1 MKKQTIFLCAAL
13 LLALLMS
20 APAAAFSDIRDD
32 EVRVAAETL
41 SALDIVSGFE
51 DGNFRPTSTL
61 TRAQF
66 AKMGVLSMG
75 NEDMVALYRNYTLF
89 PDVKTGHWAVGYV
102 NVAVRESKLLS
113 GYPDGTFRPDN
124 AITEAEAV
132 TICLR
137 MLGFE
142 ETDIGSFWP
151 NDYLTKAEEVG
162 LTDGMSIS
170 PYAPMTR
177 GRAVQLLA
185 NLLITE
191 NKEGSVFSLNMGLT
205 GTENAVLLA
214 TAKTDLS
221 LAQGIISVSVNG
233 TVSQMSTVNEMPA
246 SLVGMRGVLLTGRDG
261 RVCGFVAGRY
271 DAVSVVIKSRDA
283 DGITTTEGG
292 RILVPAG
299 TEVVQRGAV
308 QPYQSAFVDLK
319 AGTTLRLYYEK
330 NGALSYLSTTVAG
343 STAGAE
349 TYVLETGYSASKN
362 PLLTHYS
369 ATLVEKTPIYKNGV
383 RVDASALKAN
393 DVVTY
398 SSSLDRFLVSDMRIS
413 GMINTAYPTKSR
425 AQSFEMYG
433 ITFPISDNKELDLTA
448 FNDKVITALIAP
460 DGTVAGVVNQTQAPS
475 SMGGLVTA
483 ISGSSVTVRLWTG
496 HEITSETTK
505 DYTEAYSFDLDKKY
519 VEISVAYDGRI
530 SLMEPSYSSTSISDF
545 SIARMMLG
553 NREVSPDVVV
563 YECADRYAYFEEVS
577 LEDAHG
583 TTGIIPKDHILYY
596 KTDASGVVRV
606 VVIKNVTGNAYTY
619 GLVSVGE
626 DKSSYSVTTDTTAG
640 TGAVTVSSFS
650 GAQSVL
656 LPVQGPY
663 GGLAIGSGYAR
674 AYNKLTKEGA
684 VSLDAF
690 EGTRTVRVDGKSL
703 SIAEKVQVYNESTKR
718 FITLQQAKQDF
729 TSFEIYTDATAGIVR
744 LVVVK

>member
-41 SALDIVSGFE
+41 AALDIVSGFE

-369 ATLVEKTPIYKNGV
+369 ATLVEQTPIYKNGV

-475 SMGGLVTA
+475 SMGGIVTEA
-483 ISGSSVTVRLWTG
+483 AGTTATIRLWTG
-496 HEITSETTK
+496 HEITAETTK
-505 DYTEAYSFDLDKKY
+505 DYSSLTNRYAEAT
-519 VEISVAYDGRI
+519 VAYDGKI
-530 SLMEPSYSSTSISDF
+530 TLLEPSYTGFSSADF
-545 SIARMMLG
+545 SVAKMTLG
-553 NREVSPDVVV
+553 NKTVASDVAI
-563 YECADRYAYFEEVS
+563 YECADRYASFEEVS

-583 TTGIIPKDHILYY
+583 TTGVIESKKILYY
-596 KTDASGVVRV
+596 KTDTSGVVRAIV
-606 VVIKNVTGNAYTY
+606 LQNATGNAFVY
-619 GLVSVGE
+619 GLVSVSV
-626 DKSSYSVTTDTTAG
+626 DSDSDSVTYSVTTDTTAG
-640 TGAVTVSSFS
+640 TGTVTTSTTTAQGGVS
-650 GAQSVL
+650 